1 MHICSECK
9 ISFGCAEL
17 RSHMVTQSKGKAYNC
32 VQCHKSFGQ
41 AGHLKMHIATHSNEK
56 TYTCVQCQKSFSI
69 TGNMKRHMLT
79 HSGVKTHTCSECGK
93 SFSLAH
99 HLRMH
104 MVTHTGEG
112 VKKNVQNV
120 EIHLVRL
127 GTWNSTCSLTV
138 GRSHTSAHNAIMQ
151 VHEQPL

>member
-1 MHICSECK
+1 MFLIHSKLKQNGESYAHNAHNGDFMHICSECK
-9 ISFGCAEL
+9 ISSGCAEL

-56 TYTCVQCQKSFSI
+56 TYTCVQWQKSFGK
-69 TGNMKRHMLT
+69 TGNLKRHMLT

-104 MVTHTGEG
+104 MVT
-112 VKKNVQNV
+112 
-120 EIHLVRL
+120 R
-127 GTWNSTCSLTV
+127 
-138 GRSHTSAHNAIMQ
+138 A
-151 VHEQPL
+151 